1 MPAIDSAQ
9 AHESKLYYELS
20 HVYDLVFSN
29 VFGPRIHRVIESLQ
43 LQPGTSV
50 LEVGV
55 GTGLSLDAY
64 PRHCEVTGID
74 LAPEMLERA
83 QAKIDE
89 NRWRNIHVQAM
100 DALNMEFED
109 SSFDFTMA
117 FHVISVVPDGRR
129 LLEEMIRVTKP
140 GGTIV
145 IINHFR
151 FRHPLLSAIDTMI
164 EPITRR
170 LGWHTL
176 DLDETLAGSPLRI
189 DRLYKSSPR
198 SLFTI
203 LIGTNDK
210 PA

>member
-1 MPAIDSAQ
+1 MPAIDSAP

-43 LQPGTSV
+43 LPANTAV

-64 PRHCEVTGID
+64 PRHCDITGID

-100 DALNMEFED
+100 NALEMSFED
-109 SSFDFTMA
+109 DSFDYTMA
-117 FHVISVVPDGRR
+117 FHVVSVVPDGRR

-151 FRHPLLSAIDTMI
+151 FRNPVLSAIDTMI

-176 DLDETLAGSPLRI
+176 SLDETLAGLPLHIERQ
-189 DRLYKSSPR
+189 YKTSPR

-210 PA
+210 SA